1 MNQNALWISFDQYR
15 FVLGMEWR
23 LLDSS
28 EKLVRGT
35 LSKLRS
41 EGLEWY
47 ASSGLQDFVGICSS
61 IPESKK
67 PMYSAALHLA
77 DQWSNGGVELFA
89 FGMPQQRVA
98 VVALNAGRPVPGFDF
113 IGTMGEAQSLIEE
126 FEAMYQGTTVRR
138 VGDLGLLADEEQLS
152 AQTVFDQPRAE
163 TKLKQ
168 IPSLKALLMMVG
180 FLLVGLAVLGG
191 LYYWQMQERED
202 TLKNL
207 PKPAAPTPPD
217 PNPAYLASANQLVQG
232 LTAGG
237 QHQHTAWVQ
246 LAKALPLEHRGW
258 VMTQLECKGES
269 CSADWRRQFGS
280 VDDFYAQLPPHT
292 KQTHH
297 LPTNNDALAQHLQT
311 QHPARPKAVGKGYE
325 KTTDLPTQSQGFRQ
339 LSSWLQDLS
348 LIGAR
353 GVSIE
358 KAQIWAAPT
367 DGAVIKQPLFKGK
380 WSAEIP
386 LGIAPDLVVPPFA
399 TVNQLKTTLG
409 DNYQLSGDYYV
420 RADTP

>member
-1 MNQNALWISFDQYR
+1 MNQSALWISFDQYR

-35 LSKLRS
+35 LSKLRR

-47 ASSGLQDFVGICSS
+47 ASSGLQDFVGICSN
-61 IPESKK
+61 IPESKN

-77 DQWSNGGVELFA
+77 DQCSGGGIELFV

-113 IGTMGEAQSLIEE
+113 IGTIGEAQSLIEE
-126 FEAMYQGTTVRR
+126 FEAMYQGTSVRR

-168 IPSLKALLMMVG
+168 IPSLKALLITVG
-180 FLLVGLAVLGG
+180 FLVLGLAVLGG
-191 LYYWQMQERED
+191 FYYLQIQERED
-202 TLKNL
+202 MLKNL
-207 PKPAAPTPPD
+207 PKPSAPTPPD

-232 LTAGG
+232 LAAVG
-237 QHQHTAWVQ
+237 QQQHTAWIQ

-258 VMTQLECKGES
+258 VMTQLECKGET
-269 CSADWRRQFGS
+269 CNADWRRQFGS
-280 VDDFYAQLPPHT
+280 VDDFYTQLPPHT
-292 KQTHH
+292 KQTQH
-297 LPTNNDALAQHLQT
+297 LPTSNDALTQNLQT
-311 QHPARPKAVGKGYE
+311 QHPAQPKVVGKGYE
-325 KTTDLPTQSQGFRQ
+325 KATDLPSQSQGFRQ

-348 LIGAR
+348 LIGAS

-358 KAQIWAAPT
+358 KAQMWSTPAE
-367 DGAVIKQPLFKGK
+367 GAVIQQPLFKGT
-380 WSAEIP
+380 WNAEIP

-409 DNYQLSGDYYV
+409 SSYQLSGDYYV